1 MAVKYIFVTGGVV
14 SGLGKGITVASL
26 GRLLKARGLRVT
38 MQKLDPYI
46 NISPGHMS
54 PIQHGEVFVTEDGA
68 ETDLDI
74 GHYERFADENLTRDS
89 NTTAGRIYWD
99 VISNERAGDYGGGTV
114 QIIPHITDEIKK
126 RIYRV
131 GDETK
136 TDVVITEIGG
146 TVGDIESMP
155 FLEAIRQVASEVG
168 RENCL
173 YVQVALIPYLSASGE
188 LKTKPVQHSVKD
200 LLSDGIQPD
209 VVVCRTEKP
218 LTDELKKKLALFCN
232 ITPEAVIQNITAD
245 TIYEIPLIFEEEGL
259 PEIVCEK
266 LSLGCGEA
274 DLDDWRALV
283 DAFKNPTQETTV
295 AIVGKDAELHDSY
308 LSVYESLLHAGI
320 ANRARVHIRW
330 VDAHDVT
337 AENVDSML
345 SGVDGIVSP
354 GGFGFDGAE
363 GQLLAAKYARENDI
377 AFLGIGLGMET
388 AVLEFARNVCG
399 IEDAES
405 EEFNVDAVHDVIYAP
420 LENEAVACEKKAPM
434 RKGAKETQVAE
445 GTKLYHIYKEK
456 AIAERHWH
464 QYEVNPRYVEA
475 LQKGGMVVSGT
486 SAEGGFADAVEL
498 PGQRFFVGVIYH
510 PQFKSRPNRPHK
522 LINAFVQAC
531 INK

>member
-1 MAVKYIFVTGGVV
+1 MKYIFVTGGVV

-345 SGVDGIVSP
+345 SGVEGIVSP

-377 AFLGIGLGMET
+377 AFLGIGLGMEA

>member
-54 PIQHGEVFVTEDGA
+54 PIQHGEVFVTDDGA

-74 GHYERFADENLTRDS
+74 GHYERFADESLTRNA
-89 NTTAGRIYWD
+89 NTTAGRIYWN
-99 VISNERAGDYGGGTV
+99 VISKERAGDYGGGTV
-114 QIIPHITDEIKK
+114 QIIPHITDEIKRK
-126 RIYRV
+126 IYSV
-131 GDETK
+131 GDESK

-173 YVQVALIPYLSASGE
+173 YVQVALIPYLKASGE
-188 LKTKPVQHSVKD
+188 LKTKPVQHSVKE
-200 LLSDGIQPD
+200 LLSIGIQPD
-209 VVVCRTEKP
+209 VVVCRTERP
-218 LTDELKKKLALFCN
+218 INDEIKRKIGLFCN
-232 ITPEAVIQNITAD
+232 ISGNAVIQNITAE

-259 PEIVCEK
+259 PGIVCDK
-266 LSLGCGEA
+266 LSLKCGEA
-274 DLDDWRALV
+274 DLAEWRALV
-283 DAFKNPTQETTV
+283 DAFKNPVCETTI

-320 ANRARVHIRW
+320 ANKCRIHVKW

-337 AENVDSML
+337 EKNVSEL
-345 SGVDGIVSP
+345 LGGVSGIVSP
-354 GGFGFDGAE
+354 GGFGFDGAS
-363 GQLLAAKYARENDI
+363 GQLIASEYARKNNI

-388 AVLEFARNVCG
+388 AVIGFARSVCG
-399 IEDAES
+399 IEEAES
-405 EEFNVDAVHDVIYAP
+405 EEFNIDAEYDVIFAPYA
-420 LENEAVACEKKAPM
+420 EDEVSGKKEEM
-434 RKGAKETQVAE
+434 HRGAKESIVKK
-445 GTKLYHIYKEK
+445 GTKLFDIYKEEK
-456 AIAERHWH
+456 ISERHWH
-464 QYEVNPRYVEA
+464 QYEVNPKYVKVLE
-475 LQKGGMVVSGT
+475 KGGLVISAV

-498 PGQRFFVGVIYH
+498 KDHRFFVGVMFH

-522 LINAFVQAC
+522 LINEFVKAS
-531 INK
+531 I

>member
-54 PIQHGEVFVTEDGA
+54 PIQHGEVFVTDDGA

-74 GHYERFADENLTRDS
+74 GHYERFADESLTKDS
-89 NTTAGRIYWD
+89 NTTAGRIYWS
-99 VISNERAGDYGGGTV
+99 VISKERAGDYGGGTV
-114 QIIPHITDEIKK
+114 QIIPHITDEIKN

-131 GDETK
+131 GKEDK

-173 YVQVALIPYLSASGE
+173 YVQVALIPYLEASGE

-200 LLSDGIQPD
+200 LLSIGIQPD

-218 LTDELKKKLALFCN
+218 INEDIKKKLGLFCN
-232 ITPEAVIQNITAD
+232 ITADAVIQNITAD
-245 TIYEIPLIFEEEGL
+245 TIYEIPLIFEQEGL
-259 PEIVCEK
+259 SRIVCEK

-274 DLDDWRALV
+274 DLAEWRALV
-283 DAFKNPTQETTV
+283 DAFKNPTAETTV

-320 ANRARVHIRW
+320 ANRCRVNIRW
-330 VDAHDVT
+330 VDGHDVT
-337 AENVDSML
+337 AQNVGEL
-345 SGVDGIVSP
+345 LAGVDGVVSP

-363 GQLLAAKYARENDI
+363 GQLLATEYARKQDI

-405 EEFNVDAVHDVIYAP
+405 EEFNIDAVNDVIFAP
-420 LENEAVACEKKAPM
+420 FENEDAACEKKANM
-434 RKGAKETQVAE
+434 RKGARETLVEE
-445 GTKLYHIYKEK
+445 GTKLFAIYKEK
-456 AIAERHWH
+456 KISERHWH
-464 QYEVNPRYVEA
+464 QYEVNPRYVER
-475 LQKGGMVVSGT
+475 LEKGGLVISGKA
-486 SAEGGFADAVEL
+486 SDGGFADAIEL
-498 PGQRFFVGVIYH
+498 PAQKFFVGVLFH

-522 LINAFVQAC
+522 LIDAFVQAC
-531 INK
+531 IKQ

>member
-54 PIQHGEVFVTEDGA
+54 PIQHGEVFVTDDGA

-74 GHYERFADENLTRDS
+74 GHYERFADESLTRNA
-89 NTTAGRIYWD
+89 NTTAGRIYWN
-99 VISNERAGDYGGGTV
+99 VISKERAGDYGGGTV
-114 QIIPHITDEIKK
+114 QIIPHITDEIKRK
-126 RIYRV
+126 IYSV
-131 GDETK
+131 GDESK

-173 YVQVALIPYLSASGE
+173 YVQVALIPYLRASGE
-188 LKTKPVQHSVKD
+188 LKTKPVQHSVKE
-200 LLSDGIQPD
+200 LLSIGIQPD
-209 VVVCRTEKP
+209 VVVCRTERP
-218 LTDELKKKLALFCN
+218 INDEIKRKIGLFCN
-232 ITPEAVIQNITAD
+232 ISGDAVIQNITAE

-259 PEIVCEK
+259 PEIVCDK
-266 LSLGCGEA
+266 LSLKCGEA
-274 DLDDWRALV
+274 DLAEWRALV
-283 DAFKNPTQETTV
+283 DAFKKPVCETTI

-320 ANRARVHIRW
+320 ANKCRIHVKW

-337 AENVDSML
+337 EENVSEL
-345 SGVDGIVSP
+345 LGGVSGIVSP
-354 GGFGFDGAE
+354 GGFGFDGAS
-363 GQLLAAKYARENDI
+363 GQLIASEYARKNNI

-388 AVLEFARNVCG
+388 AVIGFARSVCG
-399 IEDAES
+399 IEEAES
-405 EEFNVDAVHDVIYAP
+405 EEFNIDAEYDVIFAPYADD
-420 LENEAVACEKKAPM
+420 EVSGKKEEM
-434 RKGAKETQVAE
+434 HRGAKESIVKK
-445 GTKLYHIYKEK
+445 GTKLFDIYKEEK
-456 AIAERHWH
+456 ISERHWH
-464 QYEVNPRYVEA
+464 QYEVNPKYTEA
-475 LQKGGMVVSGT
+475 LEKGGLVISAV

-498 PGQRFFVGVIYH
+498 KDHRFFVGVMFH

-522 LINAFVQAC
+522 LINEFVKAS
-531 INK
+531 I

>member
-1 MAVKYIFVTGGVV
+1 MSVKYIFVTGGVV

-74 GHYERFADENLTRDS
+74 GHYERFADENLTRNS
-89 NTTAGRIYWD
+89 NTTAGRIYWN

-114 QIIPHITDEIKK
+114 QIIPHITDEIKR

-131 GDETK
+131 GDEGK

-200 LLSDGIQPD
+200 LLSIGIQPD

-218 LTDELKKKLALFCN
+218 INDEIKKKLALFCN

-245 TIYEIPLIFEEEGL
+245 TIYEVPLIFEEEGL
-259 PEIVCEK
+259 SQIVCKK
-266 LSLGCGEA
+266 LSLSCGAA
-274 DLDDWRALV
+274 DLAEWRALV
-283 DAFKNPTQETTV
+283 DAFKNPERETTV

-308 LSVYESLLHAGI
+308 LSVYEALLHAGI
-320 ANRARVHIRW
+320 ANRARVHIKW

-337 AENVDSML
+337 KENIGEL
-345 SGVDGIVSP
+345 LRGADGIVSP

-363 GQLLAAKYARENDI
+363 GQLLAAEYARNNNT
-377 AFLGIGLGMET
+377 AFLGIGLGMEM

-405 EEFNVDAVHDVIYAP
+405 EEFNVDAKHGVIFASAVN
-420 LENEAVACEKKAPM
+420 ENAGCEKKAQM
-434 RKGAKETQVAE
+434 HKGAEKTAVLR
-445 GTKLYHIYKEK
+445 GTMLFDIYKEEV
-456 AIAERHWH
+456 ITERHWH
-464 QYEVNPRYVEA
+464 QYEVNPSYTEA
-475 LQKGGMVVSGT
+475 LKNGGMVVSGT
-486 SAEGGFADAVEL
+486 SLEGGFTDAVEL
-498 PGQRFFVGVIYH
+498 PGHRFFAGVIYH

-522 LINAFVQAC
+522 LINAFVQEC
-531 INK
+531 LK